1 MSDLTLTEV
10 SVCDKMITTAS
21 HLAFHDSAL
30 RVHAAIPMYLGI
42 MSILTALLNN
52 MVAKA
57 FLKNQISLSWRVLNV
72 PS

>member
-42 MSILTALLNN
+42 MSILTAL
-52 MVAKA
+52 
-57 FLKNQISLSWRVLNV
+57 IIW
-72 PS
+72 